1 MIPNVSIAE
10 FNANYTLDD
19 PVKRVNLNIN
29 ARIENKEFG
38 KSKDSLLL
46 NDEFTLRITLFAPDA
61 QKSIQKLESEFLL
74 NINKDKRIEQNITIS
89 NPVLWSPENPKS
101 YLINIEL
108 WRGEDLLDRT
118 GQACAF
124 YSLKVL
130 NDSLILNGRK
140 FTFKGTTLVPAF
152 QEYGPLIDYFRMT
165 QDIRL
170 IKETGFNSIRFINS
184 VPHPYYLSLCREYGL
199 LAFIEI
205 PISNIPQQLTG
216 SPNFIQLSK
225 NYLSSLIRSCR
236 KYSAIAAVGIGSSY
250 VPSLESH
257 VKFIEE
263 LGGLA
268 KKNSGKLVY
277 ASFCGSGF
285 SAIPNIDLYGIEL
298 VNSSIRDKHEEI
310 KKIQDEMGRGRVFIG
325 SATYT
330 VNLDNSDGHI
340 NPHSFAAQA
349 KFFED
354 LIDYSEENP
363 LSGYFVNTMF
373 DYRGEFASLIAGY
386 NKNNLYRIGIADES
400 RKTDRLG
407 YKVIYAKLHNQEEV
421 TIPIG
426 SKKDDSPMIFIVF
439 GLLLALL
446 MGVLVNSGR
455 KFREDSS
462 RALLRPYNFYADVRD
477 QRIISG
483 YHTTALAFISAA
495 SFALIIS
502 NLLYY
507 FKEDIFLE
515 KILLSFGS
523 PGLVKTVSYLAWH
536 PTFALLWLTLASF
549 MLILLLIIIV
559 KVASFFVRNRVYFP
573 NVYYSVIWSFL
584 PIVLLIPVGIVL
596 YRLLNA
602 HVGNMY
608 VYLGLLIFGL
618 WIFYRL
624 MKGIYVIF
632 DVNPG
637 SVYFYSIAFVL
648 IVLGVIFIYYEFNNS
663 VFYYLQLAFASNKA

>member
-1 MIPNVSIAE
+1 
-10 FNANYTLDD
+10 
-19 PVKRVNLNIN
+19 
-29 ARIENKEFG
+29 
-38 KSKDSLLL
+38 
-46 NDEFTLRITLFAPDA
+46 
-61 QKSIQKLESEFLL
+61 
-74 NINKDKRIEQNITIS
+74 
-89 NPVLWSPENPKS
+89 
-101 YLINIEL
+101 
-108 WRGEDLLDRT
+108 
-118 GQACAF
+118 
-124 YSLKVL
+124 
-130 NDSLILNGRK
+130 
-140 FTFKGTTLVPAF
+140 
-152 QEYGPLIDYFRMT
+152 
-165 QDIRL
+165 
-170 IKETGFNSIRFINS
+170 
-184 VPHPYYLSLCREYGL
+184 
-199 LAFIEI
+199 
-205 PISNIPQQLTG
+205 
-216 SPNFIQLSK
+216 
-225 NYLSSLIRSCR
+225 
-236 KYSAIAAVGIGSSY
+236 
-250 VPSLESH
+250 
-257 VKFIEE
+257 
-263 LGGLA
+263 
-268 KKNSGKLVY
+268 
-277 ASFCGSGF
+277 
-285 SAIPNIDLYGIEL
+285 
-298 VNSSIRDKHEEI
+298 
-310 KKIQDEMGRGRVFIG
+310 
-325 SATYT
+325 
-330 VNLDNSDGHI
+330 
-340 NPHSFAAQA
+340 
-349 KFFED
+349 
-354 LIDYSEENP
+354 
-363 LSGYFVNTMF
+363 
-373 DYRGEFASLIAGY
+373 
-386 NKNNLYRIGIADES
+386 
-400 RKTDRLG
+400 
-407 YKVIYAKLHNQEEV
+407 
-421 TIPIG
+421 
-426 SKKDDSPMIFIVF
+426 
-439 GLLLALL
+439 LL